1 MTNPSNPTLSTS
13 HTSSSDSIANARK
26 SQNVQPRIRRR
37 NRIISSCLE
46 CRRRKLKCDKG
57 QPCANCVRVSRQC
70 VFISPSFDAAAQARL
85 AEVKEKM
92 GILERSLEDDVSRRS
107 RVQQGLPSADNDL
120 DPASQQDKVYSG
132 EEEDE
137 DTKNLRSTDYATE
150 DNAYYEDEYA
160 DDDIVDIGIALG
172 KLRITERI
180 GGLVRPK
187 FSGEVSVCTPM
198 SVMS

>member
-1 MTNPSNPTLSTS
+1 
-13 HTSSSDSIANARK
+13 
-26 SQNVQPRIRRR
+26 
-37 NRIISSCLE
+37 
-46 CRRRKLKCDKG
+46 
-57 QPCANCVRVSRQC
+57 
-70 VFISPSFDAAAQARL
+70 
-85 AEVKEKM
+85 M